1 MKIRKKFVFALCVAF
16 LFMAQNQYALAVP
29 DVEADKFPSLIDFLP
44 APPVPGDPDFERDV
58 AIYQGTR
65 SEKGSPRWEQA
76 TFDADDKA
84 HLEDLFLDAFGL
96 RITPQGAPATRK
108 LLNMVIDAMA
118 KTIDPA
124 KDHYMRTRPFVHF
137 NAVGSTCSPLQE
149 IRLLTNGSYP
159 SGHSGRGW
167 GLALVLAEISPER
180 QEAILK
186 RGYELGQSRVI
197 CGVHWQSD
205 VDSARLG
212 ASVAMIQLHNN
223 PEFLHLLEKAKAE
236 IRGLRRPQ

>member
-1 MKIRKKFVFALCVAF
+1 
-16 LFMAQNQYALAVP
+16 
-29 DVEADKFPSLIDFLP
+29 
-44 APPVPGDPDFERDV
+44 
-58 AIYQGTR
+58 
-65 SEKGSPRWEQA
+65 
-76 TFDADDKA
+76 
-84 HLEDLFLDAFGL
+84 
-96 RITPQGAPATRK
+96 
-108 LLNMVIDAMA
+108 
-118 KTIDPA
+118 
-124 KDHYMRTRPFVHF
+124 
-137 NAVGSTCSPLQE
+137 
-149 IRLLTNGSYP
+149 
-159 SGHSGRGW
+159 
-167 GLALVLAEISPER
+167 LAEISPER